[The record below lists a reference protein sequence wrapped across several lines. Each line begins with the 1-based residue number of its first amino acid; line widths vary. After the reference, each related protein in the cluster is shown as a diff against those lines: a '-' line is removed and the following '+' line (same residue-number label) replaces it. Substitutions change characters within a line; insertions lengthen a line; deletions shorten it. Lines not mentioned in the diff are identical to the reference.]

1 MSRGSRPSTPPGT
14 SVASVNSRIGC
25 VGEQQDREDHLDD
38 LLGGLELDVE
48 DEHGVLPRGE
58 DDAGDQQC
66 KWRGD
71 AVSGEPPGDQRPAEQ
86 QQQDDDER
94 EHRSQFQRCA

>member
-1 MSRGSRPSTPPGT
+1 MRSESGRAIRRSRRVSRGSRPSTPPGT

-58 DDAGDQQC
+58 DDGAPRRPGVEDWTAG
-66 KWRGD
+66 
-71 AVSGEPPGDQRPAEQ
+71 
-86 QQQDDDER
+86 
-94 EHRSQFQRCA
+94 